1 MIHGHHPHR
10 KNILRIVLGYV
21 CVIVSILGLV
31 MLINSL
37 FSLQTVEVVGQ
48 NVTIEINKKILHSN
62 LLFIPLDQVRKQLL
76 KDYVLLSDVEI
87 QKKYPHTIRIIPKLR
102 RPIARLHTRDR
113 IVFVDKEG
121 WVVGDDQPRVML
133 PNLEF
138 DVAQVF
144 TGMQVQDA
152 RVLASLSFLAAIPED
167 IQVQSITTFDSASLR
182 VTFDTIDIYI
192 PQLRDMKKIAATL
205 QTLRTGF
212 RIKGKL
218 PVIIDLR
225 FDKPVVTF

>member
-1 MIHGHHPHR
+1 MLQI
-10 KNILRIVLGYV
+10 IVRYACVAV
-21 CVIVSILGLV
+21 CIVAFV

-48 NVTIEINKKILHSN
+48 DITIELNKKLLHTN

-102 RPIARLHTRDR
+102 LPIARLYTRDR
-113 IVFVDKEG
+113 IVIVDKEG
-121 WVVGDDQPRVML
+121 WVVGDVQSQATL
-133 PNLEF
+133 PSLEF
-138 DVAQVF
+138 DIAHVF
-144 TGMQVQDA
+144 TGMKIQDA
-152 RVLASLSFLAAIPED
+152 RVLASLTFLSALPYDMQIER
-167 IQVQSITTFDSASLR
+167 ITIHDNASLR
-182 VTFDTIDIYI
+182 ATSDRIDIYI
-192 PQLRDMKKIAATL
+192 PHAADMKKIATTL